1 MENKITLTIGEQRLT
16 LVAQEDEAYVRK
28 VAALVDSR
36 LRELQAGGHMSLVTA
51 ALLCAMNLGDDY
63 YKSLQGAEN
72 LRSQLR
78 QYLETSARLQMEND
92 ELRRELRALR
102 SGEKKDGSQTVLPL

>member
-1 MENKITLTIGEQRLT
+1 MENKITLNIGDQKLVI
-16 LVAQEDEAYVRK
+16 VAQEDESYVRK

-36 LRELQAGGHMSLVTA
+36 LRELQAGSHMSLVSA
-51 ALLCAMNLGDDY
+51 ALLTAMNIGDDY

-92 ELRRELRALR
+92 ELRRENRALR
-102 SGEKKDGSQTVLPL
+102 RASGSDRAASAR

>member
-1 MENKITLTIGEQRLT
+1 MENKITLTIGDQRLT
-16 LVAQEDEAYVRK
+16 IVAQEDEAYVRK
-28 VAALVDSR
+28 VAALVDAR
-36 LRELQAGGHMSLVTA
+36 LRENQTGGRMSLVSA
-51 ALLCAMNLGDDY
+51 ALLTAMNIADDY

-92 ELRRELRALR
+92 ELRRELKALR
-102 SGEKKDGSQTVLPL
+102 RNGGEDQTAMTL